1 MRSKLAQVWVET
13 VIYTLIAL
21 ILIGTVLAFAKPKI
35 EQLQDKALI
44 EQSLEIMDSIN
55 SNVLNVVQGGPGNK
69 RVIDIGLKKGSI
81 TIDGPSKMV
90 YFKLEGTR
98 SMYSEPGAAVMVG
111 DVNVT
116 TIKKAGNYDVTLT
129 DSYPNYEIMYNGN
142 PAGVKTVTKAP
153 NPYKFVILN
162 NGTDPT
168 TGLLQINFEII

>member
-1 MRSKLAQVWVET
+1 MKSKLGQVWVET

-44 EQSLEIMDSIN
+44 EQSLEIMDTIN
-55 SNVLNVVQGGPGNK
+55 NNVQNVVQGGPGNK

-81 TIDGPSKMV
+81 TVDGPNNQV
-90 YFKLEGTR
+90 YFKLEGTKHV
-98 SMYSEPGAAVMVG
+98 YSEPGKDVLVG

-116 TIKKAGNYDVTLT
+116 TVQKAGKYDVILT
-129 DSYPNYEIMYNGN
+129 NNYPDYEIMYNADALGS
-142 PAGVKTVTKAP
+142 KTITKAP
-153 NPYKFVILN
+153 NPYKIIILN

-168 TGLLQINFEII
+168 NGMLQINFEVI